1 LCTQPTHANSVAK
14 AVAKMEGTMGRVT
27 LTAKKIPSLKPAKA
41 KDGKVADTIIM
52 DAVVPGL
59 GVRLSPKGK
68 KTFVMVARFGGS
80 KWPARRSLGAH
91 GTLTLAEARKKAR
104 EWLSLVERG
113 IDPAAV
119 AARAKEEERRY
130 QDNTFRVVAE
140 KFIEKHV
147 ARLRTAKSMARTIRS
162 ELIGA
167 WGERP
172 IGDITKSDV
181 INLVEEVA
189 ARAPYQAH
197 AVFEFTR
204 SLFNWAVDREEF
216 GIEASPCD
224 RLKASRLISAKESRD
239 RVLDDAEIAA
249 LWRVTN
255 RIGFPYGHLYKTLLL
270 TGVRRNEAAAAKP
283 EEFDLVKRVWTIPTE
298 RFKSKTPHIV
308 PLTAAALAVIA
319 EIPEHNSG
327 YVFSSAR
334 FNFALAKAEV
344 DRQMAEELGAEP
356 RPWKTHDL
364 RRTVRTRLAS
374 LKVADHVS
382 EMILGHGRR
391 GLQRVY
397 DQHSYQDEMRAG
409 LELWAA
415 KLRDIV
421 TPPPANVTKLR
432 RA

>member
-1 LCTQPTHANSVAK
+1 MLPK
-14 AVAKMEGTMGRVT
+14 EEGSMARLT
-27 LTAKKIPSLKPAKA
+27 LTDRNIRSLKPTAA
-41 KDGKVADTIIM
+41 ETLTM

-59 GVRLSPKGK
+59 GLRLSPKGK
-68 KTFVMVARFGGS
+68 KTFVVVARFGRS
-80 KWPARRSLGAH
+80 KWPVRRSLGVYDQ
-91 GTLTLAEARKKAR
+91 LTLADARVKAR
-104 EWLSLVERG
+104 EWLDLVSRG
-113 IDPAAV
+113 IDPADVVRDAL
-119 AARAKEEERRY
+119 AEERRY

-140 KFIEKHV
+140 AFIDKHV
-147 ARLRTAKSMARTIRS
+147 AKMRTAKSVARTIHS
-162 ELIGA
+162 EMIRA
-167 WGERP
+167 WGDRP
-172 IGDITKSDV
+172 IGDISKSDV

-189 ARAPYQAH
+189 ARAPYQGH

-204 SLFNWAVDREEF
+204 SLFNWVVDREEY

-224 RLKASRLISAKESRD
+224 RIKASRLISAKEPRD

-249 LWRVTN
+249 LWRVTD
-255 RIGFPYGHLYKTLLL
+255 RLGFPYGHLYKTLLL
-270 TGVRRNEAAAAKP
+270 TGARRNEAAAAP
-283 EEFDLVKRVWTIPTE
+283 LSEFDIDRKTWTISAA
-298 RFKSKTPHIV
+298 RFKSKTPHII
-308 PLTAAALAVIA
+308 PLTDAALAVLA
-319 EIPEHNSG
+319 EIPEHNSD
-327 YVFSSAR
+327 YAFASAR

-344 DRQMAEELGAEP
+344 DRLMAEELGGAP
-356 RPWKTHDL
+356 PAWKTHDL

-374 LKVADHVS
+374 LRVADHVS

-397 DQHSYQDEMRAG
+397 DLHSYQDEMRAG

>member
-1 LCTQPTHANSVAK
+1 LCTLATHAKPVAK
-14 AVAKMEGTMGRVT
+14 LLPKEGSMARVF
-27 LTAKKIPSLKPAKA
+27 LTDRKIRALKPAA
-41 KDGKVADTIIM
+41 AETLTM

-59 GVRLSPKGK
+59 GLRLSPRGK
-68 KTFVMVARFGGS
+68 KTFVVVARFGGS
-80 KWPARRSLGAH
+80 KWPVRRALGVYDQ
-91 GTLTLAEARKKAR
+91 LTLAGAREKAR
-104 EWLSLVERG
+104 EWLDLVARG
-113 IDPAAV
+113 IDPDTVVELAHAA
-119 AARAKEEERRY
+119 ERRY
-130 QDNTFRVVAE
+130 QATTFGVVAE
-140 KFIEKHV
+140 QFIEKHV
-147 ARLRTAKSMARTIRS
+147 LRMRTAKAMSRTIRS
-162 ELIGA
+162 EMISK
-167 WGERP
+167 WGDRP

-189 ARAPYQAH
+189 ARAPYQGH

-204 SLFNWAVDREEF
+204 SLFNWVVDREEY

-224 RLKASRLISAKESRD
+224 RIKVSRLIVAKEPRD
-239 RVLDDAEIAA
+239 RVLDDGELAA
-249 LWRVTN
+249 LWRVTD
-255 RIGFPYGHLYKTLLL
+255 RLGFPYGHLYKTLLL
-270 TGVRRNEAAAAKP
+270 TGARRNEAAAAP
-283 EEFDLVKRVWTIPTE
+283 WAEFDLNRKTWTISAA
-298 RFKSKTPHIV
+298 RFKSKTPHII
-308 PLTAAALAVIA
+308 PLTGAAVAVLA
-319 EIPEHNSG
+319 EIPEHNSA
-327 YVFSSAR
+327 YTFSSAR

-344 DRQMAEELGAEP
+344 DRLMTEELGHQP

-397 DQHSYQDEMRAG
+397 DLHSYQDEMRAG

-421 TPPPANVTKLR
+421 TPPPANVTQFR